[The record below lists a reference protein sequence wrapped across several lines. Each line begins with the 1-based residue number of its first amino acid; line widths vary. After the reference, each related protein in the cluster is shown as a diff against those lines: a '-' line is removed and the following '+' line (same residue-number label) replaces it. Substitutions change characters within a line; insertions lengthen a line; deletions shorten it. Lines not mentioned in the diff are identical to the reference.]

1 MRLTALREASA
12 VALAILAATSSAQAA
27 DITGAGS
34 TFVYPIL
41 SKWSADYS
49 AKAGININYQSI
61 GSGGG
66 LAQIKA
72 ATVDFGASDAPMK
85 PAELQKLG
93 MGQFPLVIGGI
104 APVVNIDG
112 VQAGQM
118 RFTGPLLADIY
129 LGKIQNWNDPAIAKV
144 NPDLKLPDAAIA
156 VVHRADG
163 SGTTFNWVN
172 YLTKVSAE
180 WKDKVGEGTS
190 VEWPAGVGGK
200 GNEGVAAF
208 VNQTKNSIGY
218 VEYAYVLQNK
228 MAYGLV
234 QNKAGKFV
242 KPDAASFQAAAA
254 SAEWGKA
261 QDFYLIMTDAP
272 GDDAYP
278 IAATVFIIMYKQ
290 PKDAARTNTA
300 IDFFKW
306 ALENG
311 QNQAEA
317 LNYVPLPESLVKQIE
332 QYWKAQFVGLKG

>member
-1 MRLTALREASA
+1 MKPLSLLRPGVIALSVFATGC
-12 VALAILAATSSAQAA
+12 AAEAA

-49 AKAGININYQSI
+49 TKTGVNINYQSI

-85 PAELQKLG
+85 PAELKRLG

-112 VQAGQM
+112 VEAGQM
-118 RFTGPLLADIY
+118 RFTGPVLADIY
-129 LGKIQNWNDPAIAKV
+129 LGKIKTWNDPAITKL
-144 NPDLKLPDAAIA
+144 NPDVKLPDAPIA

-172 YLTKVSAE
+172 YLSKVSPE

-208 VNQTKNSIGY
+208 VSQTKYSIGY

-228 MAYGLV
+228 MAYALV
-234 QNKAGKFV
+234 QNRAGKFI
-242 KPDAASFQAAAA
+242 KPDAQSFQAAAA

-272 GDDAYP
+272 GEDAYP
-278 IAATVFIIMYKQ
+278 VAATVFVIMYKQ
-290 PKDAARTNTA
+290 AKDASRTNAA
-300 IDFFKW
+300 IDFFRW
-306 ALENG
+306 ALESG
-311 QNQAEA
+311 QPQAND

-332 QYWKAQFVGLKG
+332 QYWKAQFAGLKG